1 MVQEGWRR
9 KMERVKES
17 VDAEMKEGTVEV
29 LWTAGEDPEEKREGG
44 N

>member
-9 KMERVKES
+9 KMERGIERVKES

-29 LWTAGEDPEEKREGG
+29 L
-44 N
+44 